1 MAIEGPL
8 RELAL
13 SDVFQ
18 LLDLSRKT
26 GVLTIRNEIKGR
38 PVQTYLRP
46 DRKWIGERRDRARR
60 DERASAAIGAQQRVH
75 LGPQHFV
82 IGAQHA

>member
-13 SDVFQ
+13 TDVFQ

-26 GVLTIRNEIKGR
+26 GTLSITPEGGGHRPAGR
-38 PVQTYLRP
+38 IALP
-46 DRKWIGERRDRARR
+46 
-60 DERASAAIGAQQRVH
+60 QRS
-75 LGPQHFV
+75 
-82 IGAQHA
+82 

>member
-26 GVLTIRNEIKGR
+26 GVRPRIGMARVGGGGNIR
-38 PVQTYLRP
+38 
-46 DRKWIGERRDRARR
+46 
-60 DERASAAIGAQQRVH
+60 
-75 LGPQHFV
+75 
-82 IGAQHA
+82 